1 MRTSLK
7 AKLRQNADFQTK
19 AHEASLALMVA
30 AVHVR
35 RQSDTLFKK
44 YELNFNYYNVL
55 RILRGARTEGY
66 PRCDI
71 IERMIDPAPD
81 VTRLMDQLVN
91 KGWVRRE
98 RSEHDRRQS
107 LHWIT
112 EEGKQLLSLIDAEI
126 EQLNASFARSVGDE
140 DLDHLIRITSKIY
153 SAQPAS
159 EQEC

>member
-1 MRTSLK
+1 MSISLK
-7 AKLRQNADFQTK
+7 TKLKQNADFKSK

-35 RQSDTLFKK
+35 RQSDAIFRQ
-44 YELNFNYYNVL
+44 YDLNYNYYNVL
-55 RILRGARTEGY
+55 RILRGAPAEGY
-66 PRCDI
+66 PRCEI
-71 IERMIDPAPD
+71 IDRMIDPAPD

-112 EEGKQLLSLIDAEI
+112 AEGNQLLKQIDKEI
-126 EQLNASFARSVGDE
+126 EAMHDGFASQLGDE
-140 DLDHLIRITSKIY
+140 DMDHIIRITSKIY
-153 SAQPAS
+153 AVMDQD
-159 EQEC
+159 C

>member
-1 MRTSLK
+1 MDTSLK
-7 AKLRQNADFQTK
+7 AKLRQNIDFQTK

-35 RQSDTLFKK
+35 RQSEAMFKK
-44 YELNFNYYNVL
+44 YGLNYNYYNVL

-71 IERMIDPAPD
+71 IARMIDPAPD
-81 VTRLMDQLVN
+81 VTRLMDQLVK

-112 EEGKQLLSLIDAEI
+112 DEGKQLLLLIDVEI
-126 EQLNASFARSVGDE
+126 EQINERFAESVGDE
-140 DLDHLIRITSKIY
+140 DLDHLIRIASKIY
-153 SAQPAS
+153 SAQPAN